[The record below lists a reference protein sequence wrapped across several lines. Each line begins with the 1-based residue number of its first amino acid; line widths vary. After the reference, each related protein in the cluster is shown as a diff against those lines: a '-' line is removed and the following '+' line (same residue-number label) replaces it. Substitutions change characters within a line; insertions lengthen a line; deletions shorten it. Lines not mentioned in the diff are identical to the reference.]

1 MLVSSRGYYMTCT
14 NNNVRMVNISIAY
27 NCHVWLHSMP
37 RRSHSRYI
45 WNSLVL
51 NSTHLSWSLIGRICC
66 VSFSVS
72 CEGLTCYF
80 YNFDIY
86 LFLMTFCKYNKFKN
100 KTRLKK
106 TLATEGVNLERFA
119 DYNGIKLT
127 CSIENITKY
136 NGQTKAIQFLYIE
149 FTL

>member
-1 MLVSSRGYYMTCT
+1 MH
-14 NNNVRMVNISIAY
+14 

-51 NSTHLSWSLIGRICC
+51 NSTHAYCKHGHEELLSWSSISRICC

-72 CEGLTCYF
+72 CYVLTCYI
-80 YNFDIY
+80 YSFDIY
-86 LFLMTFCKYNKFKN
+86 LFLTTFCKYNKFKN

-127 CSIENITKY
+127 CSIENISKC
-136 NGQTKAIQFLYIE
+136 NGQTKVIQFLYIE